1 MPEEKKRI
9 FVADDDEVVLRS
21 LKNLL
26 VLAGFEVEACMD
38 SREVISKIKIFKPQL
53 ILLDLLMP
61 HLGGYE
67 ICDLLNKDNELMGI
81 PIIIVSALGGYTDI
95 KKAYQLGVVGYIT
108 KPYDFKELTDK
119 INKMVNFEY

>member
-9 FVADDDEVVLRS
+9 FLVDDDEVVLKS
-21 LKNLL
+21 LTSLL
-26 VLAGFEVEACMD
+26 FLSGFETGVCHD
-38 SREVISKIKIFKPQL
+38 SREAIAKIKIFKPHL

-67 ICDLLNKDNELMGI
+67 ICDLLNKDQELMSI

-108 KPYDFKELTDK
+108 KPYDFKGLTDK
-119 INKMVNFEY
+119 INKIFNYE